1 MRLLPR
7 LPFLSYML
15 LTVLFACDHS
25 VPGTAQSASMSDTL
39 IDKVL
44 QVEPLKKSTVKRQ
57 LSSTILK
64 PADPDTLPY
73 LPFDPLMLQAMYE
86 QANYLQRK
94 DVKPVGASGI
104 TKEEMVHTVEL
115 LQDVQLLQ
123 PEALRDR
130 FDFYRVK
137 TSDSDD
143 RVRITGYYTPILKAS
158 KKRTSAFPVPLY
170 KRPKKNVPNPASI
183 EAGALKG
190 RGLEIC
196 YVASKKELKN
206 AQLQGSCLV
215 EYPDGHREFLGFGGS
230 VRGTGG
236 TYVFFTPIGDR
247 VLGSGSF
254 PLTAG
259 YSIAVDPRYIPIGST
274 FLIEL
279 PDIDA
284 AGKLKGKTYRIVF
297 AQDRGGA
304 IQTTK
309 RIDMYCGIGLKG
321 LQEAR
326 KINRYGRM
334 WLLLPKQ

>member
-1 MRLLPR
+1 
-7 LPFLSYML
+7 
-15 LTVLFACDHS
+15 
-25 VPGTAQSASMSDTL
+25 
-39 IDKVL
+39 
-44 QVEPLKKSTVKRQ
+44 VK
-57 LSSTILK
+57 
-64 PADPDTLPY
+64 D
-73 LPFDPLMLQAMYE
+73 
-86 QANYLQRK
+86 
-94 DVKPVGASGI
+94 VGASGI
-104 TKEEMVHTVEL
+104 TKAEMAHTVSL

-123 PEALRDR
+123 PAALRDR
-130 FDFYRVK
+130 FDFYRIK

-158 KKRTSAFPVPLY
+158 KKRSSAFPVPLY
-170 KRPKKNVPNPASI
+170 KRPKKNVPNPAAI

-259 YSIAVDPRYIPIGST
+259 YSIAVDPRYIPLGST
-274 FLIEL
+274 FLVEL
-279 PDIDA
+279 PDLDA
-284 AGKLKGKTYRIVF
+284 AGKQKGTTYRIVF

-304 IQTTK
+304 IKTTK
-309 RIDMYCGIGLKG
+309 RIDMYCGVGAKG
-321 LQEAR
+321 LEEAR

>member
-1 MRLLPR
+1 MRFLPR
-7 LPFLSYML
+7 LPMMAYVL
-15 LTVLFACDHS
+15 LTLLFACDHS
-25 VPGTAQSASMSDTL
+25 MPGSAQSSVTVDSL
-39 IDKVL
+39 IEQVL
-44 QVEPLKKSTVKRQ
+44 PNEPKKKPTVKRT
-57 LSSTILK
+57 LSTTVLK
-64 PADPDTLPY
+64 AADPDTLPY

-86 QANYLQRK
+86 QANFLQRK
-94 DVKPVGASGI
+94 DIKPVGASGI
-104 TKEEMVHTVEL
+104 TKEDMVYTIDL

-123 PEALRDR
+123 PEALRER
-130 FDFYRVK
+130 FDFYRIK

-158 KKRTSAFPVPLY
+158 KKRSSAFPVPMY
-170 KRPKKNVPNPASI
+170 KRPKKNVPNPAAI
-183 EAGALKG
+183 DAGALKG

-247 VLGSGSF
+247 VQGSGSF

-259 YSIAVDPRYIPIGST
+259 YSIAVDPRYIPLGST

-279 PDIDA
+279 PDINP
-284 AGKLKGKTYRIVF
+284 AGKLIGKTYRIVF

-321 LQEAR
+321 LEEAR